1 MNRIELFYNTESEP
15 HTLEVRNDIKGYTNE
30 TLLVV
35 FGRSADMLFE
45 LLKNVD
51 YSKLENYIRYGVY
64 VKRKKGD
71 EWKGE

>member
-1 MNRIELFYNTESEP
+1 MNRIELFYNTETEP
-15 HTLEVRNDIKGYTNE
+15 HSLEVRNDMKGYTNE

-51 YSKLENYIRYGVY
+51 YSKLENYMRYGVY
-64 VKRKKGD
+64 VKRKRGE

>member
-1 MNRIELFYNTESEP
+1 MNRIELFYDTATEP
-15 HTLEVRNDIKGYTNE
+15 HSLEVRNDIKGYTNE
-30 TLLVV
+30 ALLVA

-51 YSKLENYIRYGVY
+51 YSKLENYMRYGVY

>member
-1 MNRIELFYNTESEP
+1 MNRIELFYNTETEP
-15 HTLEVRNDIKGYTNE
+15 HTLEVRNDMKGFTNE

-51 YSKLENYIRYGVY
+51 YSKLENYMKYGVY

>member
-1 MNRIELFYNTESEP
+1 MNRIELFYNTETEP

-30 TLLVV
+30 ALLVA

-51 YSKLENYIRYGVY
+51 YSKLENYMRYGVY
-64 VKRKKGD
+64 VKRKKGE

>member
-1 MNRIELFYNTESEP
+1 MNRIELFYNTETEP

-30 TLLVV
+30 ALLVV

-64 VKRKKGD
+64 VKRKKGE

>member
-51 YSKLENYIRYGVY
+51 YGKLENYMRYGVY
-64 VKRKKGD
+64 VKRKKGE

>member
-1 MNRIELFYNTESEP
+1 MNRIELFYNTETEP
-15 HTLEVRNDIKGYTNE
+15 HSLEVRNDIKGYTNE

-51 YSKLENYIRYGVY
+51 YSKLENYMRYGVY

>member
-1 MNRIELFYNTESEP
+1 MNRIELFYNTETEP

-30 TLLVV
+30 ALLVA

-51 YSKLENYIRYGVY
+51 YSKLENYMRYGVY

-71 EWKGE
+71 EWKEE

>member
-1 MNRIELFYNTESEP
+1 MNRIELFYNTEAKP
-15 HTLEVRNDIKGYTNE
+15 HSLEVRNDIKGYTNE
-30 TLLVV
+30 SLLVV

-51 YSKLENYIRYGVY
+51 YSKLENYMRYGVY
-64 VKRKKGD
+64 VKRKKGE

>member
-15 HTLEVRNDIKGYTNE
+15 HSLEVRNNMKGYINE

-51 YSKLENYIRYGVY
+51 YSKLENYMRYGVY
-64 VKRKKGD
+64 VKRKKGN

>member
-1 MNRIELFYNTESEP
+1 MNRIELFYNTETEP
-15 HTLEVRNDIKGYTNE
+15 HTLEVRNDIKGYTDE
-30 TLLVV
+30 SLLVV

-51 YSKLENYIRYGVY
+51 YSKLENYMRYGVY
-64 VKRKKGD
+64 VKRKKGE